1 MTAGVGV
8 AAPEIAAV
16 EAVSGAIG
24 VRMTPVVVFAAATA
38 ALMAWTL
45 RDNARYLPTAPA
57 PLPAL
62 LMAAGHGHGAG
73 DGYTPPAPITGDPLV
88 NYVGLAFLALHLMI
102 AAVAAAAWLV
112 RKSRKDSQ
120 RVGSRLLFALLAAAI
135 AAAVTF
141 PVAAITLG
149 SAIPF
154 TATAAAA
161 GTVLQYGFV
170 LAVAGAA
177 LLGVP

>member
-1 MTAGVGV
+1 MTAR
-8 AAPEIAAV
+8 
-16 EAVSGAIG
+16 G

-45 RDNARYLPTAPA
+45 RENARYLPTAPA

-62 LMAAGHGHGAG
+62 LLSAGHGHGAG
-73 DGYTPPAPITGDPLV
+73 DGYTPPAPITGDALV
-88 NYVGLAFLALHLMI
+88 SYVGLAFLALHVMI
-102 AAVAAAAWLV
+102 AAFALAAWLV

-120 RVGSRLLFALLAAAI
+120 RLASLLLFALVAAVI

-141 PVAAITLG
+141 PVAAVTLG

-170 LAVAGAA
+170 LGIAGSA